1 MEKESKKPLRKSTKV
16 SSVPPLSQKKHG
28 ISISGKD
35 RLYIIGM
42 GGSAGSLE
50 AFEQFFRNMP
60 EDSGAAFVLISHLDP
75 TQKGMMPELL
85 QRYTKMK
92 VFEAVDGVKVVPNC
106 VYVIPSNK
114 DMAILHG
121 TLQLLEPTATRGLR
135 LPIDFFFK
143 HLGLDQKKKAVGII
157 ISGMGSDGTAGLK
170 IIKEHLGMVMV
181 EDPESAKYDSMP
193 HSAIDTGLVDY
204 IAPAEVLPTMLLAY
218 IKQLSQPLSEH
229 IGTEEQVVS
238 AVQKILVLLRGQTG
252 NDFSLYKKNTVM
264 RRIERRMNVHHMGK
278 TEQYVRFLQDNPQE
292 VELLFKELL
301 IGVTSFFRDPE
312 AFELLK
318 KTIVLD
324 ILKNNENE
332 RAVRVW
338 IPGCSTG
345 EEAYSI
351 AIIFSECLSKLRLKG
366 DFKVQIFAT
375 DIDKAA
381 IDKARQGVYPA
392 NIAADL
398 SPERLEHFFSKEDN
412 KYQINKDIREM
423 VVFAP
428 HNATMDPPF
437 TRLDLISCRN
447 LLIYLTAELQKK
459 LMALFHYSLM
469 PAGILFLGTS
479 ETIGRFTDQFSTVDT
494 KWKIYQRRHSLQ
506 TAADTV
512 DFAHFYREAIP
523 AGRVGG
529 KQAAELVSIPEVA
542 NRMLLEDFTPPAV
555 FINEQGDVVYI
566 HGRTGKYLEP
576 PAGKANI
583 NIFAMA
589 REGLKI
595 ELPSAIRE
603 AKTQKKTI
611 TLKGIKVK
619 TNGDFQT
626 INLTVKPVVQLGI
639 QQSLYMLVFE
649 SVTMPP
655 NEEKTISGRA
665 SSSSWLKDIN
675 IELEN
680 ELKHTKELLQKTSE
694 EMQLSQEELKSTN
707 EEIQSTNEELQS
719 TNEELSS
726 SKEEMQSLNEEMM
739 TVNAELQVKVDEL
752 TLSNSDMKNLL
763 NRTEI
768 ATVFL
773 DDELNIRR
781 FTPEATGI
789 FNLIQSDIG
798 RPISHIVSK
807 LHYDSIVTDVRKVL
821 DSLMYKE
828 AQVQAKDG
836 HWYIMRIMPY
846 RTHDNAIDGV
856 VINLIDITT
865 MKKLEISLQEKE
877 SSAQKARALAEGI
890 IATVREPLIIL
901 DTNFKVIT
909 ANPSFYQTFRV
920 TTEQTENHILYE
932 LGNGQW
938 DIPELRRLLEEILPQ
953 NSVFND
959 FAVEHEF
966 PSIGR
971 KKMLL
976 NARKIVQQE
985 PNDQLILFAIE
996 DTTGQCCTESVEQQL
1011 I

>member
-1 MEKESKKPLRKSTKV
+1 
-16 SSVPPLSQKKHG
+16 
-28 ISISGKD
+28 
-35 RLYIIGM
+35 
-42 GGSAGSLE
+42 
-50 AFEQFFRNMP
+50 
-60 EDSGAAFVLISHLDP
+60 
-75 TQKGMMPELL
+75 
-85 QRYTKMK
+85 
-92 VFEAVDGVKVVPNC
+92 
-106 VYVIPSNK
+106 
-114 DMAILHG
+114 
-121 TLQLLEPTATRGLR
+121 
-135 LPIDFFFK
+135 
-143 HLGLDQKKKAVGII
+143 
-157 ISGMGSDGTAGLK
+157 
-170 IIKEHLGMVMV
+170 
-181 EDPESAKYDSMP
+181 
-193 HSAIDTGLVDY
+193 
-204 IAPAEVLPTMLLAY
+204 
-218 IKQLSQPLSEH
+218 
-229 IGTEEQVVS
+229 
-238 AVQKILVLLRGQTG
+238 
-252 NDFSLYKKNTVM
+252 
-264 RRIERRMNVHHMGK
+264 
-278 TEQYVRFLQDNPQE
+278 
-292 VELLFKELL
+292 
-301 IGVTSFFRDPE
+301 
-312 AFELLK
+312 
-318 KTIVLD
+318 
-324 ILKNNENE
+324 
-332 RAVRVW
+332 
-338 IPGCSTG
+338 
-345 EEAYSI
+345 
-351 AIIFSECLSKLRLKG
+351 
-366 DFKVQIFAT
+366 
-375 DIDKAA
+375 
-381 IDKARQGVYPA
+381 
-392 NIAADL
+392 
-398 SPERLEHFFSKEDN
+398 
-412 KYQINKDIREM
+412 
-423 VVFAP
+423 
-428 HNATMDPPF
+428 
-437 TRLDLISCRN
+437 
-447 LLIYLTAELQKK
+447 
-459 LMALFHYSLM
+459 
-469 PAGILFLGTS
+469 
-479 ETIGRFTDQFSTVDT
+479 
-494 KWKIYQRRHSLQ
+494 
-506 TAADTV
+506 
-512 DFAHFYREAIP
+512 
-523 AGRVGG
+523 
-529 KQAAELVSIPEVA
+529 
-542 NRMLLEDFTPPAV
+542 
-555 FINEQGDVVYI
+555 
-566 HGRTGKYLEP
+566 
-576 PAGKANI
+576 
-583 NIFAMA
+583 MA

-649 SVTMPP
+649 NVTMPP
-655 NEEKTISGRA
+655 NEGKTISGRA
-665 SSSSWLKDIN
+665 SSSSRLKDIN
-675 IELEN
+675 IEMEN

-707 EEIQSTNEELQS
+707 EEMQSTNEELQS

-768 ATVFL
+768 ATIFL

-807 LHYDSIVTDVRKVL
+807 LQYDDIVTDVRKVL

-856 VINLIDITT
+856 VINFIDITT

-890 IATVREPLIIL
+890 IATVREPLIVL
-901 DTNFKVIT
+901 DANFKVIS
-909 ANPSFYQTFRV
+909 ANPSFYQNFRV

-971 KKMLL
+971 KKMLI

-985 PNDQLILFAIE
+985 PNDQLILLAIE
-996 DTTGQCCTESVEQQL
+996 DTTGRRCTESVEQQP

>member
-1 MEKESKKPLRKSTKV
+1 MERESKKLLRKSTKV
-16 SSVPPLSQKKHG
+16 SSVTPLSKKKHG

-35 RLYIIGM
+35 QFYIVGM

-60 EDSGAAFVLISHLDP
+60 DDSGAAFVLISHLDP

-92 VFEAVDGVKVVPNC
+92 VFEAVDGMKVVPNC

-143 HLGLDQKKKAVGII
+143 HLGLDQKEKAVGII

-181 EDPESAKYDSMP
+181 EDPETAKYDSMP
-193 HSAIDTGLVDY
+193 LSAIDTGLADY
-204 IAPAEVLPTMLLAY
+204 IAPAEVLPTKLLAY
-218 IKQLSQPLSEH
+218 IKQSSQPLSEH

-381 IDKARQGVYPA
+381 IDKARQGLYPA

-428 HNATMDPPF
+428 HNVTMDPPF

-469 PAGILFLGTS
+469 PDGILFLGTS
-479 ETIGRFTDQFSTVDT
+479 ETIGRFIDQFSTVDT
-494 KWKIYQRRHSLQ
+494 KWKIYQRRHSEQ

-523 AGRVGG
+523 AGRVSA

-639 QQSLYMLVFE
+639 QQPLYMLVFE
-649 SVTMPP
+649 NVTMPP
-655 NEEKTISGRA
+655 KEEKSISSQAR
-665 SSSSWLKDIN
+665 SSSRLKDIN

-807 LHYDSIVTDVRKVL
+807 LQYDDIVTDVRKVL

-856 VINLIDITT
+856 VINFIEITT
-865 MKKLEISLQEKE
+865 VKKLEISLQEKE

-890 IATVREPLIIL
+890 IATVREPLIVM
-901 DTNFKVIT
+901 DANFKVIT

-959 FAVEHEF
+959 FAVDHEF

-976 NARKIVQQE
+976 NAHKIVQQE
-985 PNDQLILFAIE
+985 PNDQLILLAIE
-996 DTTGQCCTESVEQQL
+996 DTTGRCCTESVEQQP

>member
-1 MEKESKKPLRKSTKV
+1 MERESKKLLRKSTKV
-16 SSVPPLSQKKHG
+16 SSVTPLSKKKHG

-35 RLYIIGM
+35 QFYIVGM

-60 EDSGAAFVLISHLDP
+60 DDSGAAFVLISHLDP

-92 VFEAVDGVKVVPNC
+92 VFEAVDGMKVVPNC

-143 HLGLDQKKKAVGII
+143 HLGLDQKEKAVGII

-193 HSAIDTGLVDY
+193 HSAIDTGLADY

-381 IDKARQGVYPA
+381 IDKARQGLYPA

-428 HNATMDPPF
+428 HNVTMDPPF

-469 PAGILFLGTS
+469 PDGILFLGTS
-479 ETIGRFTDQFSTVDT
+479 ETIGRFIDQFSTVDT
-494 KWKIYQRRHSLQ
+494 KWKIYQRRHSEQ

-523 AGRVGG
+523 AGRVSA

-566 HGRTGKYLEP
+566 HGRTGKYLDP

-639 QQSLYMLVFE
+639 QQPLYMLVFE
-649 SVTMPP
+649 NVTMPP
-655 NEEKTISGRA
+655 KEEKSISSQAR
-665 SSSSWLKDIN
+665 SSSRLKDIN

-807 LHYDSIVTDVRKVL
+807 LQYDDIVTDVRKVL

-856 VINLIDITT
+856 VINFIEITT
-865 MKKLEISLQEKE
+865 VKKLEISLQEKE

-890 IATVREPLIIL
+890 IATVREPLIVM
-901 DTNFKVIT
+901 DANFKVIT

-959 FAVEHEF
+959 FAVDHEF

-976 NARKIVQQE
+976 NAHKIVQQE
-985 PNDQLILFAIE
+985 PNDQLILLAIE
-996 DTTGQCCTESVEQQL
+996 DTTGRCCTESVEQQP

>member
-1 MEKESKKPLRKSTKV
+1 MERESKKLLRKSTKV
-16 SSVPPLSQKKHG
+16 SSVTPLSKKKHG

-35 RLYIIGM
+35 QFYIVGM

-60 EDSGAAFVLISHLDP
+60 DDSGAAFVLISHLDP

-92 VFEAVDGVKVVPNC
+92 VFEAVDGMKVVPNC

-143 HLGLDQKKKAVGII
+143 NLGLDQKEKAVGII

-193 HSAIDTGLVDY
+193 HSAIDTGLADY

-381 IDKARQGVYPA
+381 IDKARQGLYPA

-428 HNATMDPPF
+428 HNVTMDPPF

-469 PAGILFLGTS
+469 PDGILFLGTS
-479 ETIGRFTDQFSTVDT
+479 ETIGRFIDQFSTVDT
-494 KWKIYQRRHSLQ
+494 KWKIYQRRHSEQ

-523 AGRVGG
+523 AGRVSA

-639 QQSLYMLVFE
+639 QQPLYMLVFE
-649 SVTMPP
+649 NVTMPP
-655 NEEKTISGRA
+655 KEEKSISSQAR
-665 SSSSWLKDIN
+665 SSSRLKDIN

-707 EEIQSTNEELQS
+707 EEMQSTNEELQS

-807 LHYDSIVTDVRKVL
+807 LQYDDIVTDVRKVL

-856 VINLIDITT
+856 VINFIEITT
-865 MKKLEISLQEKE
+865 VKKLEISLQEKE

-890 IATVREPLIIL
+890 IATVREPLIVM
-901 DTNFKVIT
+901 DANFKVIT

-976 NARKIVQQE
+976 NAHKIVQQE
-985 PNDQLILFAIE
+985 PNDQLILLAIE
-996 DTTGQCCTESVEQQL
+996 DTTGRCCTESVEQQP

>member
-1 MEKESKKPLRKSTKV
+1 MERESKKLLRKSTKV
-16 SSVPPLSQKKHG
+16 SSVTPLSKKKHG

-35 RLYIIGM
+35 QFYIVGM

-60 EDSGAAFVLISHLDP
+60 DDSGAAFVLISHLDP

-92 VFEAVDGVKVVPNC
+92 VFEAVDGMKVVPNC

-143 HLGLDQKKKAVGII
+143 NLGLDQKEKAVGII

-193 HSAIDTGLVDY
+193 HSAIDTGLADY

-381 IDKARQGVYPA
+381 IDKARQGLYPA

-469 PAGILFLGTS
+469 PDGILFLGTS
-479 ETIGRFTDQFSTVDT
+479 ETIGRFIDQFSTVDT
-494 KWKIYQRRHSLQ
+494 KWKIYQRRHSEQ

-523 AGRVGG
+523 AGRVSA

-639 QQSLYMLVFE
+639 QQPLYMLVFE
-649 SVTMPP
+649 NVTMPP
-655 NEEKTISGRA
+655 KEEKSISSQAR
-665 SSSSWLKDIN
+665 SSSRLKDIN

-768 ATVFL
+768 ATIFL

-807 LHYDSIVTDVRKVL
+807 LQYDDIVTDVRKVL

-856 VINLIDITT
+856 VINFIEITT
-865 MKKLEISLQEKE
+865 VKKLEISLQEKE

-890 IATVREPLIIL
+890 IATVREPLIVM
-901 DTNFKVIT
+901 DANFKVIT

-959 FAVEHEF
+959 FAVDHEF

-976 NARKIVQQE
+976 NAHKIVQQE
-985 PNDQLILFAIE
+985 PNDQLILLAIE
-996 DTTGQCCTESVEQQL
+996 DTTGRCCTESVEQQP

>member
-1 MEKESKKPLRKSTKV
+1 MERESKKLLRKSTKV
-16 SSVPPLSQKKHG
+16 SSVTPLSKKKHG

-35 RLYIIGM
+35 QFYIVGM

-60 EDSGAAFVLISHLDP
+60 DDSGAAFVLISHLDP

-92 VFEAVDGVKVVPNC
+92 VFEAVDGMKVVPNC

-143 HLGLDQKKKAVGII
+143 NLGLDQKEKAVGII

-193 HSAIDTGLVDY
+193 HSAIDTGLADY

-381 IDKARQGVYPA
+381 IDKARQGLYPA

-428 HNATMDPPF
+428 HNVTMDPPF

-469 PAGILFLGTS
+469 PDGILFLGTS
-479 ETIGRFTDQFSTVDT
+479 ETIGRFIDQFSTVDT
-494 KWKIYQRRHSLQ
+494 KWKIYQRRHSEQ

-639 QQSLYMLVFE
+639 QQPLYMLVFE
-649 SVTMPP
+649 NVTMPP
-655 NEEKTISGRA
+655 KEEKSISSQAR
-665 SSSSWLKDIN
+665 SSSRLKDIN

-807 LHYDSIVTDVRKVL
+807 LQYDDIVTDVRKVL

-856 VINLIDITT
+856 VINFIEITT
-865 MKKLEISLQEKE
+865 VKKLEISLQEKE

-890 IATVREPLIIL
+890 IATVREPLIVM
-901 DTNFKVIT
+901 DANFKVIT

-959 FAVEHEF
+959 FAVDHEF

-976 NARKIVQQE
+976 NAHKIVQQE
-985 PNDQLILFAIE
+985 PNDQLILLAIE
-996 DTTGQCCTESVEQQL
+996 DTTGRCCTESVEQQP